1 MVQRSSRN
9 DVEYVTTVTI
19 AGDRYWITSSARGQ
33 QRFRDCEAER
43 FGGLEIE
50 IDDHLDLD
58 WGWGWGYPLP

>member
-1 MVQRSSRN
+1 MMQRSSRN

-19 AGDRYWITSSARGQ
+19 AGDSYWITSSARGR

-43 FGGLEIE
+43 FGGLE

>member
-33 QRFRDCEAER
+33 QRFREVRPSALAVLR
-43 FGGLEIE
+43 LMTIST
-50 IDDHLDLD
+50 
-58 WGWGWGYPLP
+58 